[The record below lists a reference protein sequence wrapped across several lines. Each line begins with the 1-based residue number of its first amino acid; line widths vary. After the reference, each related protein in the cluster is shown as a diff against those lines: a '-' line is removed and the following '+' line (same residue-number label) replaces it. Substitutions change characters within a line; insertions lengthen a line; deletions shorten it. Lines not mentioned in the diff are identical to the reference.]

1 MKKWVSLALVTA
13 MSLSAAFAVAE
24 ESSSLKDFTG
34 RLKNSAVQEQ
44 TAQPEPAT
52 QSEDDNSFG
61 QPVKIDDPFFEKVR
75 SSAFVREDK
84 YSKEANV
91 MIEVKNVS
99 GRTLY
104 PRSATVSALNA
115 AGEVVEEE
123 TYSNC
128 APDMV
133 ENGDSMFVWDWFYGF
148 DTPIEEIASFAVT
161 VETET
166 SSYTE
171 YQKIDAQGVVMDGIV
186 YALVE
191 NTLDT
196 DIYGIDAV
204 VVIEDADGNLL
215 DISEIGTGN
224 AIGTF
229 PGSTMILRANARD
242 YANDTSLSE
251 GNVTVYALHE
261 LD

>member
-1 MKKWVSLALVTA
+1 MKKWISLALVTA
-13 MSLSAAFAVAE
+13 MSLSATFALAE
-24 ESSSLKDFTG
+24 EANSLKDFTG
-34 RLKNSAVQEQ
+34 RLKGGAVQEQ
-44 TAQPEPAT
+44 TTEAEPAA
-52 QSEDDNSFG
+52 QSEDEGSYG
-61 QPVKIDDPFFEKVR
+61 QPITIEDPFFQKVR
-75 SSAFVREDK
+75 SSAFLTEDK
-84 YSKEANV
+84 YSRDANV
-91 MIEVKNVS
+91 MIELKNVS
-99 GRTLY
+99 GKTLY
-104 PRSATVSALNA
+104 PRSATIVALNA
-115 AGEVVEEE
+115 AGEVLEEE

-128 APDMV
+128 GPDMV
-133 ENGDSMFVWDWFYGF
+133 EDGGSLFVWDRFYNM
-148 DTPIEEIASFAVT
+148 DTQLADIASFKVT
-161 VETET
+161 IETET

-204 VVIEDADGNLL
+204 VAIEDADGNLL